1 MIDDIHGLAWDR
13 CQHLEPA
20 QDVSTSWVMVRI
32 QAVKPE
38 LDKHIIASALVAL
51 AKSGACDFVRRG
63 APEQRRMWGKT
74 SIVRPWIWSRPIGSR
89 PTVER
94 CEKCGQVIAKK
105 L

>member
-1 MIDDIHGLAWDR
+1 MIEEIHGLAWDI

-32 QAVKPE
+32 AARVSG
-38 LDKHIIASALVAL
+38 DNNAIANALVAL

-63 APEQRRMWGKT
+63 APEQRRMFGKT
-74 SIVRPWIWSRPIGSR
+74 SIVRPWIWSKPAGPR